1 MARGQMFVLIY
12 GKSLNY
18 FMGCT
23 KLIRTVGVGDPAG
36 MRIKKSLEESP
47 RRKRHQLGNLQ

>member
-1 MARGQMFVLIY
+1 MFVLIY
-12 GKSLNY
+12 GKPLNY

-23 KLIRTVGVGDPAG
+23 KLIRIVGVADHTGW
-36 MRIKKSLEESP
+36 RVKKNLEESP